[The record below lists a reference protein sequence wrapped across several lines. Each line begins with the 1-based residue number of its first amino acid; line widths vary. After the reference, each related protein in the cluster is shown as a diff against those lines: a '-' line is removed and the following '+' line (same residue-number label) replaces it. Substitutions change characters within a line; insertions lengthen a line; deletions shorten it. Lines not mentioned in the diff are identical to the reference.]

1 MNRLKSSQVLI
12 NKNKEAY
19 GVRFEKDGYVYDI
32 RARKEVIVSGG
43 SINSPQIL
51 MLSGIGP
58 KEHLENVGIEVIAD
72 LRVGD
77 NLQDHV
83 GNVVLSFE
91 AKHAE
96 PIFWKEVTSPSNLI
110 SYKLH
115 ATGQYTSLCGIEG
128 LAFLNTKYNDAKLDW
143 PDAEIHLISAS
154 QAADYSQTFR
164 QRVGLPEEGFESED
178 SDLGADSH
186 SAGIRRTWCAV
197 IGNQL
202 AASGGFKTNGH
213 VLGSLIKN
221 SLLRFIFPGRLHP
234 VASVVDVSSSV
245 SRSPWANPNGQNRH
259 DIPF

>member
-1 MNRLKSSQVLI
+1 MPWFTLGTKSITLCKMVLI

-19 GVRFEKDGYVYDI
+19 GVRFEKDGYVHDI

-58 KEHLENVGIEVIAD
+58 KEHLENFGIEVIAD

-110 SYKLH
+110 SYKLYE
-115 ATGQYTSLCGIEG
+115 TGQYTSLCGVEG
-128 LAFLNTKYNDAKLDW
+128 LAFLNTEYNDAKLDW
-143 PDAEIHLISAS
+143 PDAEIHLISVS
-154 QAADYSQTFR
+154 QATDYSQAFR
-164 QRVGLPEEGFESED
+164 QRVGLPEEVYDKVYKPYFG
-178 SDLGADSH
+178 
-186 SAGIRRTWCAV
+186 
-197 IGNQL
+197 
-202 AASGGFKTNGH
+202 
-213 VLGSLIKN
+213 KN
-221 SLLRFIFPGRLHP
+221 SFTFFPVLLRPKSRGTVRLKSDDPYEHP
-234 VASVVDVSSSV
+234 LIDFNLFQYEEDLDKVVD
-245 SRSPWANPNGQNRH
+245 
-259 DIPF
+259 